1 MTISYPKTDTGYGV
15 MSKQAQTKQKTSM
28 KHKQAISIKLNVRQA
43 EQKHQ
48 LALFP
53 ELFWLDFMTATDA
66 AV

>member
-1 MTISYPKTDTGYGV
+1 
-15 MSKQAQTKQKTSM
+15 M
-28 KHKQAISIKLNVRQA
+28 KHKQAISIKLNVTQA

-53 ELFWLDFMTATDA
+53 ELFWLDFMTVTDA